1 MSSARRSRC
10 APFDLR
16 KTMNSEKIDGLAA
29 FTPHPT
35 TQPSVNISSGL
46 KFEEPLIF
54 ERSQP
59 GRKGLC
65 LHADDWDVPE
75 VRIDDARDAALART
89 GPRHS
94 REGSGREVRIPRSS
108 RRQGTRTMTNR
119 HCSRAPVRIQPYHP
133 QLSDLRQL

>member
-59 GRKGLC
+59 GRKGFC
-65 LHADDWDVPE
+65 LHADDWEVPE
-75 VRIDDARDAALART
+75 VRSEDACHAALALATLPEPPERCE
-89 GPRHS
+89 
-94 REGSGREVRIPRSS
+94 RETPPQSTRMSLCSS
-108 RRQGTRTMTNR
+108 SISAGF
-119 HCSRAPVRIQPYHP
+119 
-133 QLSDLRQL
+133 